1 MVINKMTEPNKV
13 YHLCGSPTSD
23 YFLELSM
30 IYSRNVI
37 CPPGWEQSYIV
48 VKPGNRWYYGENL
61 DSIEP
66 KEIIQLLA
74 SMDEDALIV
83 PHMFCKNGM
92 TLYRYFFHEQRGFSM
107 VGSSADTMKISMNK
121 SLTRNL
127 VSQNGVRV
135 ARGELLSYGESPTIP
150 YPIMIKPNSEDNSS
164 GVSLVEEGKML
175 DSALE
180 VAFNLDSEVLIE
192 AFIPGRELRIAV
204 LELNNDFFVP
214 SIIEYPVS
222 EKHPIRRTEDK
233 LEIDK
238 KGIPNRQASTS
249 QVGPICPANVEHDL
263 LEELTAQA
271 ITAHKS
277 LNARHY
283 SLFDFRV
290 DNRNGQVVFLEAGL
304 FWSFSEASM
313 ISTMIKNSEN
323 SLTDIIDRIWKSA
336 KVR

>member
-1 MVINKMTEPNKV
+1 M
-13 YHLCGSPTSD
+13 
-23 YFLELSM
+23 
-30 IYSRNVI
+30 
-37 CPPGWEQSYIV
+37 
-48 VKPGNRWYYGENL
+48 L
-61 DSIEP
+61 D
-66 KEIIQLLA
+66 
-74 SMDEDALIV
+74 DALEI
-83 PHMFCKNGM
+83 
-92 TLYRYFFHEQRGFSM
+92 
-107 VGSSADTMKISMNK
+107 
-121 SLTRNL
+121 
-127 VSQNGVRV
+127 
-135 ARGELLSYGESPTIP
+135 
-150 YPIMIKPNSEDNSS
+150 
-164 GVSLVEEGKML
+164 
-175 DSALE
+175 
-180 VAFNLDSEVLIE
+180 AFNLDSEVLIE

-249 QVGPICPANVEHDL
+249 QVRPYLSSQRRAVIL